1 MKIKKEL
8 MIIIAVMLLAFA
20 LRAYHIN
27 APFTDHHSWKQTE
40 VAEEARNFYEVKYNI
55 FYPLVSAHADDAD
68 GNFVFSWNEKPGL
81 HYIEEVFPLVPFL
94 AATLY
99 FIFGEHPWIGRL
111 VVILFSIGTIP
122 YLYWLVKRRI
132 SKDAALFSVL
142 FFAVLPLNIFFG
154 RAFQEESAMIFFIVA
169 GLYHIG
175 RWVDTDLYKD
185 LFIGGIFIALSI
197 MVKIPNL
204 YIGLPI
210 AYLMHEKYGWKF
222 LTNKKTWILACAILM
237 PPLLYYGF
245 AHYGPFQQ
253 SNISI
258 TFGNTDTIKDLIGG
272 NWEKIAFLQ
281 PLFYTQNYQHIRY
294 TLFTTFGSIIFLIG
308 LFIIPVKNEDEKKI
322 KETAK
327 KEAHRKDYLF
337 HFWLLSV
344 IISFYIIAS
353 QTIPHTYYKMPLV
366 PVGSVFMGIIMDK
379 LKNKTFRIESRPD
392 KSAEDRLNKPIRIGA
407 FVFIIPLILLAASV
421 YNVLPLYSQNMLV
434 YYAAKDLEQVSKKD
448 DLVITVLYGDD
459 PEVLYNADRKGWGIG
474 TGALKIDRIERWRN
488 AGAKYMIDLLPS
500 ELNNFPEERDYLLSN
515 YNFINRNNYWLIFDL
530 RQKRDVPLNLTQAV
544 QQAEAQKAD
553 TQKQADAQQGN

>member
-308 LFIIPVKNEDEKKI
+308 LFIIPVKNEDEKI
-322 KETAK
+322 KFCLK
-327 KEAHRKDYLF
+327 KL
-337 HFWLLSV
+337 
-344 IISFYIIAS
+344 
-353 QTIPHTYYKMPLV
+353 
-366 PVGSVFMGIIMDK
+366 G
-379 LKNKTFRIESRPD
+379 KN
-392 KSAEDRLNKPIRIGA
+392 
-407 FVFIIPLILLAASV
+407 
-421 YNVLPLYSQNMLV
+421 
-434 YYAAKDLEQVSKKD
+434 
-448 DLVITVLYGDD
+448 
-459 PEVLYNADRKGWGIG
+459 
-474 TGALKIDRIERWRN
+474 
-488 AGAKYMIDLLPS
+488 
-500 ELNNFPEERDYLLSN
+500 
-515 YNFINRNNYWLIFDL
+515 
-530 RQKRDVPLNLTQAV
+530 
-544 QQAEAQKAD
+544 
-553 TQKQADAQQGN
+553 